1 MVAHVPDISPNA
13 QGVWPRVWMV
23 LNTFHRSLFWKMMG
37 WWNLLMYTRC
47 PKKQWNS
54 FSEDRGWAFFSL
66 FFQQPPHLQRYFP
79 LWIRISTG
87 EQPRQRKE
95 LFRAPEQTVLQ
106 NSLCRN
112 QEQRTLLLKQIPL
125 LCLGIR
131 DLGGWLGCTLHNNS
145 LLLSVRWIA
154 KNTQHKSD
162 ELATL
167 KQTPPGTDSRYSC
180 DP

>member
-1 MVAHVPDISPNA
+1 MCNCVFLKPPFLELMSSMVVHAPDNSSNA
-13 QGVWPRVWMV
+13 QGVWPCVWMV
-23 LNTFHRSLFWKMMG
+23 LSTFYRSLFWKMMG
-37 WWNLLMYTRC
+37 WWNLLMHTRR

-66 FFQQPPHLQRYFP
+66 FFQQPSHLQRYFP

-112 QEQRTLLLKQIPL
+112 QEQSTLFIKTNPS
-125 LCLGIR
+125 
-131 DLGGWLGCTLHNNS
+131 S
-145 LLLSVRWIA
+145 LFRNEGSRR
-154 KNTQHKSD
+154 
-162 ELATL
+162 LARIHPS
-167 KQTPPGTDSRYSC
+167 Q
-180 DP
+180 

>member
-1 MVAHVPDISPNA
+1 MPQIILLMHKECGHLSGWSSALSKGKCSH
-13 QGVWPRVWMV
+13 
-23 LNTFHRSLFWKMMG
+23 LLWKMMG

-47 PKKQWNS
+47 PKKQWHS

-66 FFQQPPHLQRYFP
+66 FFQQPSHLQCYFP

-106 NSLCRN
+106 NSFCRN
-112 QEQRTLLLKQIPL
+112 QEQSTLLLKQISL

-154 KNTQHKSD
+154 KNPQHNSD

-167 KQTPPGTDSRYSC
+167 KQTPPGTGSRYSC